1 MKVSKISTKPDW
13 YQPYAIS
20 LGVQAGDLVFV
31 SGQAAVD
38 EHGNTV
44 GVGDFD
50 RQAHQVFQN
59 LEKVL
64 QAANTSLAH
73 VVKVTIFVR
82 DMAVIDRVVELRR
95 QYFTEPYPADTIAQ
109 VQSLA
114 RPEWLLEI
122 EATAVVPPR
131 HG

>member
-1 MKVSKISTKPDW
+1 
-13 YQPYAIS
+13 
-20 LGVQAGDLVFV
+20 
-31 SGQAAVD
+31 
-38 EHGNTV
+38 
-44 GVGDFD
+44 
-50 RQAHQVFQN
+50 
-59 LEKVL
+59 
-64 QAANTSLAH
+64 

-82 DMAVIDRVVELRR
+82 DMAVIDRVIELRR